1 MRSIGEIENHV
12 FCSGKWQLNKRCWS
26 WGININPKRKNTAKL
41 KLIQITDKMS
51 QKITGGPEGRVLQ
64 AMALRFL
71 LSSLQWFNKMFKGKR
86 MMPATLCRW
95 EGIWQDAETGSVKI
109 TMSPPFVCP
118 SIFFHSS
125 RVRSQAAAW
134 AAKPRLLSPQLLH
147 KALPGEF

>member
-26 WGININPKRKNTAKL
+26 WGINNNPKRKNTAKL

-51 QKITGGPEGRVLQ
+51 QKTTGGPEGRVLQ

-71 LSSLQWFNKMFKGKR
+71 LSSLLWFNNMFKGKR
-86 MMPATLCRW
+86 MMPATLCLW
-95 EGIWQDAETGSVKI
+95 EGIWQDAEKGSVKI
-109 TMSPPFVCP
+109 IMSPPFVCP

-125 RVRSQAAAW
+125 RVRWRAAW
-134 AAKPRLLSPQLLH
+134 AGKPRLLSPQLLH